1 MDGFSH
7 IDFISLKEYTSQ
19 MPEEKQ
25 FLTKEKFNEL
35 TDELD
40 FLKTTRRKEIAEKLE
55 FAKSLGDLSEN
66 AEYQEA
72 RQDQA
77 ETEDRIL
84 TVDSILSN
92 AEIIHK
98 RKGGDVRAGSVVVIK
113 KKGEKETNE
122 YQIVGS
128 EEADMAA
135 GKISNLSPIGASL
148 IGKNKGDKAMYTTPK
163 GNVECEIVDIK

>member
-1 MDGFSH
+1 
-7 IDFISLKEYTSQ
+7 

-25 FLTKEKFNEL
+25 YLTKEKFREL
-35 TDELD
+35 EEELD

-84 TVDSILSN
+84 TVEAILSS

-98 RKGGDVRAGSVVVIK
+98 GKGGVVKAGSIVMVK
-113 KKGEKETNE
+113 KKGEKDTKE

-128 EEADMAA
+128 EEADMTA
-135 GKISNLSPIGASL
+135 GKISNLSPVGAAL
-148 IGKNKGDKAMYTTPK
+148 IGKSKGEIFTYETPEGK
-163 GNVECEIVDIK
+163 VESEVLEVK

>member
-1 MDGFSH
+1 M
-7 IDFISLKEYTSQ
+7 T
-19 MPEEKQ
+19 EEKQ
-25 FLTKEKFNEL
+25 YLTKEKFKEL
-35 TDELD
+35 EEDLV
-40 FLKTTRRKEIAEKLE
+40 FLKTIRRKEIAEKLE

-84 TVDSILSN
+84 TIESILSN

-98 RKGGDVRAGSVVVIK
+98 RKGGVVRVGSVVVIK
-113 KKGEKETNE
+113 KKGSKDKNE

-128 EEADMAA
+128 EEADTSM
-135 GKISNLSPIGASL
+135 GKISNLSPIGAAL
-148 IGKNKGDKAMYTTPK
+148 IGKEKGDVVSYDTPK
-163 GNVECEIVDIK
+163 GKIECEILEIK

>member
-1 MDGFSH
+1 
-7 IDFISLKEYTSQ
+7 

-25 FLTKEKFNEL
+25 YLTKEKFEEL
-35 TDELD
+35 EKEIA
-40 FLKTTRRKEIAEKLE
+40 FLKAVRRKEVAEKLE

-77 ETEDRIL
+77 QIEDRIL
-84 TVDSILSN
+84 TVEAILSS

-98 RKGGDVRAGSVVVIK
+98 RKGGSVRVGSTVIIK
-113 KKGEKETNE
+113 KKGGKDTQE

-128 EEADMAA
+128 EEADMST
-135 GKISNLSPIGASL
+135 GKISNISPIGAAL
-148 IGKNKGDKAMYTTPK
+148 VGKEKGEKVTYETPK
-163 GNVECEIVDIK
+163 GKVDLEIIEIK

>member
-1 MDGFSH
+1 
-7 IDFISLKEYTSQ
+7 

-77 ETEDRIL
+77 ETEDRIM
-84 TVDSILSN
+84 TVESILSS

-98 RKGGDVRAGSVVVIK
+98 SKGDAVRVGSTVVIK
-113 KKGEKETNE
+113 KKGEKEKQE

-128 EEADMAA
+128 EEADMAS
-135 GKISNLSPIGASL
+135 GKISNISPIGAAL
-148 IGKNKGDKAMYTTPK
+148 IGKSKGGIVTYTTPK
-163 GNVECEIVDIK
+163 GNVECEIIDIK

>member
-1 MDGFSH
+1 
-7 IDFISLKEYTSQ
+7 

-25 FLTKEKFNEL
+25 YLTKEKFEEL
-35 TDELD
+35 KKELD
-40 FLKTTRRKEIAEKLE
+40 FLKMTRRKEIAEKLE

-77 ETEDRIL
+77 EAEDRIL
-84 TVDSILSN
+84 TLESILST

-98 RKGGDVRAGSVVVIK
+98 GRGGDIRAGSVVVVK
-113 KKGEKETNE
+113 KKGEKEKRE

-128 EEADMAA
+128 EEADTTI
-135 GKISNLSPIGASL
+135 GKISNLSPIGAAL
-148 IGKNKGDKAMYTTPK
+148 IGKGKGDKVIYTTPL
-163 GNVECEIVDIK
+163 GEVECEIVDIK

>member
-1 MDGFSH
+1 
-7 IDFISLKEYTSQ
+7 

-25 FLTKEKFNEL
+25 YLTKEKYEEL
-35 TDELD
+35 KKELD
-40 FLKTTRRKEIAEKLE
+40 FLKTISRKEIAEKLE

-77 ETEDRIL
+77 QTEDRIL
-84 TVDSILSN
+84 TIESILSN

-98 RKGGDVRAGSVVVIK
+98 RKGDCVRVGSIVIIK
-113 KKGEKETNE
+113 KKGKKDKHE

-128 EEADMAA
+128 EEADMSS
-135 GKISNLSPIGASL
+135 GKISNLSPIGAAL
-148 IGKNKGDKAMYTTPK
+148 VGKSKGEKAIYSTPK
-163 GNVECEIVDIK
+163 GDVECEILEVK

>member
-1 MDGFSH
+1 
-7 IDFISLKEYTSQ
+7 

-25 FLTKEKFNEL
+25 YLTKEKFGEL
-35 TDELD
+35 EKELD

-84 TVDSILSN
+84 TIESILSS

-98 RKGGDVRAGSVVVIK
+98 RKGDAVRVGSTVIVK
-113 KKGEKETNE
+113 KKGEKDKRQ

-128 EEADMAA
+128 EEADTLA
-135 GKISNLSPIGASL
+135 GKISNLSPVGAAL
-148 IGKNKGDKAMYTTPK
+148 IGKGKGDTASYETPK
-163 GNVECEIVDIK
+163 GEVVCEILEIK

>member
-1 MDGFSH
+1 
-7 IDFISLKEYTSQ
+7 

-25 FLTKEKFNEL
+25 YLTKEKFEDL
-35 TDELD
+35 KKEID
-40 FLKTTRRKEIAEKLE
+40 FLKTERRKEIAEKLE

-84 TVDSILSN
+84 TIESVLSS

-98 RKGGDVRAGSVVVIK
+98 RKGDAVRVGSTVVIR
-113 KKGEKETNE
+113 KKGEKESQQ

-128 EEADMAA
+128 EEADTAA
-135 GKISNLSPIGASL
+135 GKISNFSPIGAAL
-148 IGKNKGDKAMYTTPK
+148 IGKSKGDVATYETPK
-163 GNVECEIVDIK
+163 GEVVCEVLEIK